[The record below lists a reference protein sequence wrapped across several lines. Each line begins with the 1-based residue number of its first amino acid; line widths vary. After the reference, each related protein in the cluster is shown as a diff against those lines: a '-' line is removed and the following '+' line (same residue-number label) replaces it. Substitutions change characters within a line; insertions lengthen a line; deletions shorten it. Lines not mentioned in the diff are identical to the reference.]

1 MLMEEVSCNSG
12 AEEFGA
18 IGDTETFNIQSTNQR
33 IIKTV
38 CMIVSCITTPDVQ
51 VAGLLDHPE
60 ASVW

>member
-1 MLMEEVSCNSG
+1 MEEVSCNSG

-18 IGDTETFNIQSTNQR
+18 IGDTQTFNIQSTNQR

-38 CMIVSCITTPDVQ
+38 CMIVSCIKTQ